1 RPRNLTAPSVVIEMN
16 ECGFCGHRKMA
27 PDDLFLSD
35 EDFRYAAECRRL
47 ARLARPTRLARP
59 KRATARRID
68 VARYM
73 RALEALGQLWRGVAD
88 RSQVRSMPVRR

>member
-1 RPRNLTAPSVVIEMN
+1 
-16 ECGFCGHRKMA
+16 MA

-47 ARLARPTRLARP
+47 ARLARPKRLL
-59 KRATARRID
+59 ARRID

-73 RALEALGQLWRGVAD
+73 RALESLGQLWRGVAD
-88 RSQVRSMPVRR
+88 RPQVRSMPVRR